1 MFSLLSFALFFVR
14 IDLGNSF
21 YIILLYIIVRS
32 TVLDL
37 ITVLVIIIIIIIII
51 IITIIINTEN
61 EQTPF
66 GQKS

>member
-32 TVLDL
+32 TALDL
-37 ITVLVIIIIIIIII
+37 ITVLVI

>member
-32 TVLDL
+32 TALDL
-37 ITVLVIIIIIIIII
+37 ITVLVIIIIIII

>member
-32 TVLDL
+32 TALDL
-37 ITVLVIIIIIIIII
+37 ITVLVIIIII
-51 IITIIINTEN
+51 
-61 EQTPF
+61 
-66 GQKS
+66 